1 MRFFNH
7 AVLMIV
13 AFIVILLFL
22 SIGHSFFFYVFL
34 CPSLS
39 LSLSLSFTF
48 SFSFSLPQTICLFL
62 CLSFLILLYLL
73 LSLSFFT
80 FVIPTS
86 SFFIFFSYLFLSDY
100 LSSFSV
106 DFAKKYIRW
115 HFWTNSFWLFW
126 FIRSETIKVEPF
138 LKSHHI
144 IFDKMLQQPHFFLL
158 WKKTA

>member
-13 AFIVILLFL
+13 PFIVILLFL

-39 LSLSLSFTF
+39 LSLSLSLIHFIYNFLTHSVNLLLPLAVF
-48 SFSFSLPQTICLFL
+48 HYLTLSASFSFFL
-62 CLSFLILLYLL
+62 HFCNSCFVVLSFLISFSRTIFL
-73 LSLSFFT
+73 LSESI
-80 FVIPTS
+80 VQ
-86 SFFIFFSYLFLSDY
+86 
-100 LSSFSV
+100 
-106 DFAKKYIRW
+106 KKYIRW